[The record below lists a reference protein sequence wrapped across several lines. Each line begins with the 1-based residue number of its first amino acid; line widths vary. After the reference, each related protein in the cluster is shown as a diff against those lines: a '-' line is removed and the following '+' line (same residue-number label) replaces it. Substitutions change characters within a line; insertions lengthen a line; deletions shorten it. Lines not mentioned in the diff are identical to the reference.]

1 MLIVLGVDK
10 AENVGVSDSH
20 HSHIR
25 AAANTAL
32 FHDIGYLIDDVHERN
47 GPGGCTVSQA
57 DSGASGA
64 QGLVSHAGAAAGL
77 MNHRG
82 NLGMVHDAG
91 NGVGNS
97 ENKASGKLAIV
108 AAGIYEAGSV
118 RQKLAVEHDLSHCLM
133 ELVMLRLVR
142 FGP

>member
-1 MLIVLGVDK
+1 MDK

-47 GPGGCTVSQA
+47 GPGGGAVSQA
-57 DSGASGA
+57 DGGACGA
-64 QGLVSHAGAAAGL
+64 QRLVSHAGAAAGL